1 MIIKLNVK
9 ILLKLIKSKSHI
21 LIFFLNMHEFIKLTL
36 HLQSFPCPDNLWFG
50 VAFDFPLKQSISS
63 LCKTSIAKNLLE
75 DRRRCTFH
83 IDRHVDDVNEMM
95 VYLASII

>member
-1 MIIKLNVK
+1 MIHELNVK
-9 ILLKLIKSKSHI
+9 ILLKLIKI
-21 LIFFLNMHEFIKLTL
+21 LILLLNMHEFIKLTL

-75 DRRRCTFH
+75 DGRRCTFH
-83 IDRHVDDVNEMM
+83 VDRHVDDVNEMM
-95 VYLASII
+95 V